1 MSQLFKDLLVKT
13 SEQSE
18 PQRLLFLFADTDV
31 KNPKKSKH
39 HQKGTITPTMCVDKL
54 PEELTDFDNLVKE
67 ADNISKDWD
76 FIFIAGLSGQ
86 NGTAPSE
93 DDAEPYLN
101 KMTNDIA
108 SGSDLSRY
116 VILDRKEQ
124 AIELQGM

>member
-1 MSQLFKDLLVKT
+1 MSELFAELLSKT
-13 SEQSE
+13 AEQAE

-31 KNPKKSKH
+31 KKAKKSKH

-54 PEELTDFDNLVKE
+54 PEELTDFSTLVKE
-67 ADNISKDWD
+67 ADSISKDWD

-86 NGTAPSE
+86 NGSAPSE

-101 KMTNDIA
+101 KMTNDIS
-108 SGSDLSRY
+108 SGADLSRY
-116 VILDRKEQ
+116 IILDRKEQ